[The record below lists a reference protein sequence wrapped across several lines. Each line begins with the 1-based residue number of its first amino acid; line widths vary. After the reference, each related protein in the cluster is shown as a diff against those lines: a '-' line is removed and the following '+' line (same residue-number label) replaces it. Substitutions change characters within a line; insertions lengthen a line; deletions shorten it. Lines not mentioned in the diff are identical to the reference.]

1 MGMDFSKRWRKL
13 KRVLYPMSLLLLT
26 VISLAVV
33 IYILV
38 NYTVIQSSLSI
49 YVTFAVL
56 FWLTILSLV
65 SWVVLHIRGNKHH
78 EEESLLNE
86 IRRGVGW
93 LFSSE
98 RD

>member
-1 MGMDFSKRWRKL
+1 MDFSKRWRKL

-38 NYTVIQSSLSI
+38 NYTVMQSSLSI

-65 SWVVLHIRGNKHH
+65 SWIVLHIRGNKHH

>member
-1 MGMDFSKRWRKL
+1 
-13 KRVLYPMSLLLLT
+13 MSLLLLT

-33 IYILV
+33 IYIV
-38 NYTVIQSSLSI
+38 NYNLVQSSVSI
-49 YVTFAVL
+49 YVTFGVL

-65 SWVVLHIRGNKHH
+65 SWVVFHIRGNKHH

-86 IRRGVGW
+86 IRRGFGW

>member
-1 MGMDFSKRWRKL
+1 MDTDFSKRWRKL
-13 KRVLYPMSLLLLT
+13 KRVLYPISLLLLT

-33 IYILV
+33 IYIA
-38 NYTVIQSSLSI
+38 NYKSF
-49 YVTFAVL
+49 YVTFGILA
-56 FWLTILSLV
+56 WLTILSLV

-93 LFSSE
+93 LFSSGK
-98 RD
+98 DK

>member
-1 MGMDFSKRWRKL
+1 
-13 KRVLYPMSLLLLT
+13 MSLLLLT

-33 IYILV
+33 IYIV
-38 NYTVIQSSLSI
+38 NYNLVQSSVSI
-49 YVTFAVL
+49 YVTFGVL

-65 SWVVLHIRGNKHH
+65 SWVVFHIRGNKHH

>member
-1 MGMDFSKRWRKL
+1 
-13 KRVLYPMSLLLLT
+13 MSLLLLT

-33 IYILV
+33 IYIV
-38 NYTVIQSSLSI
+38 NYNLVQSSVSI
-49 YVTFAVL
+49 YVTFGVL
-56 FWLTILSLV
+56 VWLTILSLV
-65 SWVVLHIRGNKHH
+65 SWVVFHIRGNKHH

>member
-1 MGMDFSKRWRKL
+1 MGTDFSKRWRKL
-13 KRVLYPMSLLLLT
+13 KRVLYPISLLLLT
-26 VISLAVV
+26 VISLAVM
-33 IYILV
+33 IYIHNFV
-38 NYTVIQSSLSI
+38 QSSVSS
-49 YVTFAVL
+49 YVTFGVL

-65 SWVVLHIRGNKHH
+65 SWVVFHIRGNKHH